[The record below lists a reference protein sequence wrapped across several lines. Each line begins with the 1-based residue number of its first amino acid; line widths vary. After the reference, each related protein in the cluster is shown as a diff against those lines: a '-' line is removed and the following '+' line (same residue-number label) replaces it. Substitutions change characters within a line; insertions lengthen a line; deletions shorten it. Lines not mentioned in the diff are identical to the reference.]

1 MSAYAG
7 ARLVP
12 FWLDRSDAPAPAPPL
27 TGDATCDL
35 AIVGGGFTGL
45 WAAILAKQD
54 DPGRDVVLVEGDT
67 VAFGGSGRNGGFVDA
82 SLTHGLPNGLA
93 RFPDEI
99 DELERLGLEN
109 LAGIEETME
118 RFSIDAAYEKT
129 GFLVAAREP
138 HEAEGLSELTE
149 LLRERGIDAEYL
161 DQAAVRRELD
171 SPTYIAGMWQRTGN
185 AIIDPA
191 RLAWGLAR
199 AASELGVRIHEHSRV
214 TSLADTPGGVEL
226 TVGEA
231 RLRARRVVLATNGF
245 PPLLRAIRRYV
256 VPVYDYVLV
265 TEPLS
270 AEQRAAI
277 GWANRQGTGD
287 CTNQFHYYRLTEDD
301 RILWGGYDA
310 IYHYGNAVAPRL
322 EDRDAT
328 YSLLSEHFF
337 QTFPQLEGL
346 TLHAPLGRGDRHV
359 QPVLC
364 DVGDCPVRQGGLRGR
379 LHRPGRGVHAVR
391 RAGRARPGRRA
402 GHRADAPAVR
412 PLQAAALPARAAALG
427 RHPAHPPSARPG
439 RPQPRPPR
447 PLAALARPRR
457 AGVSI
462 LGSDPLCCEGNKGV

>member
-1 MSAYAG
+1 M
-7 ARLVP
+7 L
-12 FWLDRSDAPAPAPPL
+12 L
-27 TGDATCDL
+27 
-35 AIVGGGFTGL
+35 
-45 WAAILAKQD
+45 
-54 DPGRDVVLVEGDT
+54 EGDT

-129 GFLVAAREP
+129 GFLLAAREP
-138 HEAEGLSELTE
+138 HEAEELSEFAE

-171 SPTYIAGMWQRTGN
+171 SPTYIAGLWQRTGN
-185 AIIDPA
+185 AIVDPA

-245 PPLLRAIRRYV
+245 PPLVRAIRRYV

-346 TLHAPLGRGDRHV
+346 TFTHRWAGVIDTCSRFCVMWGTALSGKASYAVGYTGLGVASTRFGARVALDLVDGLDTERTRLRFVRSKPL
-359 QPVLC
+359 PF
-364 DVGDCPVRQGGLRGR
+364 PPEPLRWAGIQ
-379 LHRPGRGVHAVR
+379 LTR
-391 RAGRARPGRRA
+391 RALDRADRNQGRR
-402 GHRADAPAVR
+402 GLWLRALDRVG
-412 PLQAAALPARAAALG
+412 LG
-427 RHPAHPPSARPG
+427 FDS
-439 RPQPRPPR
+439 
-447 PLAALARPRR
+447 
-457 AGVSI
+457 
-462 LGSDPLCCEGNKGV
+462 

>member
-1 MSAYAG
+1 VSAYAG

-346 TLHAPLGRGDRHV
+346 TFTHRWAGVIDTCSRFCVMWGTALSGKAAYAVGYTGLGVASTRFGARVALDLVDGLDTERTRLQFVRSKPL
-359 QPVLC
+359 PF
-364 DVGDCPVRQGGLRGR
+364 PPEPLRWAGIQ
-379 LHRPGRGVHAVR
+379 LTR
-391 RAGRARPGRRA
+391 RALDRADRNHGRR
-402 GHRADAPAVR
+402 GLWLRSLDRVG
-412 PLQAAALPARAAALG
+412 LG
-427 RHPAHPPSARPG
+427 FDS
-439 RPQPRPPR
+439 
-447 PLAALARPRR
+447 
-457 AGVSI
+457 
-462 LGSDPLCCEGNKGV
+462 

>member
-346 TLHAPLGRGDRHV
+346 TFTHRWAGVIDTCSRFCVMWGTALSGKAAYAVGYTGLGVASTRFGARVALDLVDGLDTERTRLQFVRSKPLPFPPEPLRWAGIQLTRRALDRA
-359 QPVLC
+359 
-364 DVGDCPVRQGGLRGR
+364 DRNRGR
-379 LHRPGRGVHAVR
+379 RGLWLRSLDRV
-391 RAGRARPGRRA
+391 G
-402 GHRADAPAVR
+402 
-412 PLQAAALPARAAALG
+412 LG
-427 RHPAHPPSARPG
+427 FDS
-439 RPQPRPPR
+439 
-447 PLAALARPRR
+447 
-457 AGVSI
+457 
-462 LGSDPLCCEGNKGV
+462 

>member
-1 MSAYAG
+1 VSAYAS

-12 FWLDRSDAPAPAPPL
+12 FWLDRPDAPEPAPPL
-27 TGDATCDL
+27 TGEATCDL

-54 DPGRDVVLVEGDT
+54 DPGRDVVMLEGDT

-99 DELERLGLEN
+99 DQLERLGHEN
-109 LAGIEETME
+109 LAGIEETLK

-129 GFLVAAREP
+129 GFLLAAREQ
-138 HEAEGLSELTE
+138 HEADELSEFAE
-149 LLRERGIDAEYL
+149 VLRERGIDAEYL

-171 SPTYIAGMWQRTGN
+171 SPTYIAGLWQRTGN
-185 AIIDPA
+185 AIVDPA

-199 AASELGVRIHEHSRV
+199 AAAELGVRIHEHSRV

-226 TVGEA
+226 HVGEA
-231 RLRARRVVLATNGF
+231 RLRARRVVVATNGF
-245 PPLLRAIRRYV
+245 PPLVRAIRRYV

-310 IYHYGNAVAPRL
+310 IYHYGNAVAPSL

-346 TLHAPLGRGDRHV
+346 TFTHRWAGVIDTCSRFCVMWGTALSDKAAYAVGYTGLGVASTRFGARVALDLVDGLDTERTRLRFVRSKPLPFPPEPLRWASIQLTRRALDRADRNQGR
-359 QPVLC
+359 
-364 DVGDCPVRQGGLRGR
+364 
-379 LHRPGRGVHAVR
+379 RGVWLR
-391 RAGRARPGRRA
+391 TLDRFG
-402 GHRADAPAVR
+402 
-412 PLQAAALPARAAALG
+412 LG
-427 RHPAHPPSARPG
+427 FDS
-439 RPQPRPPR
+439 
-447 PLAALARPRR
+447 
-457 AGVSI
+457 
-462 LGSDPLCCEGNKGV
+462 

>member
-1 MSAYAG
+1 M
-7 ARLVP
+7 
-12 FWLDRSDAPAPAPPL
+12 
-27 TGDATCDL
+27 
-35 AIVGGGFTGL
+35 
-45 WAAILAKQD
+45 
-54 DPGRDVVLVEGDT
+54 EGDT

-138 HEAEGLSELTE
+138 HEAEGLSEFTE

-185 AIIDPA
+185 AIVDPA

-346 TLHAPLGRGDRHV
+346 TFTHRWAGVIDTCSRFCVMWGTALSGKAAYAVGYTGLGVASTRFGARVALDLVDGLDTERTRLQFVRSKPL
-359 QPVLC
+359 PF
-364 DVGDCPVRQGGLRGR
+364 PPEPLRWAGIQ
-379 LHRPGRGVHAVR
+379 LTR
-391 RAGRARPGRRA
+391 RALDRADRNHGRR
-402 GHRADAPAVR
+402 GLWLRSLDRVG
-412 PLQAAALPARAAALG
+412 LG
-427 RHPAHPPSARPG
+427 FDS
-439 RPQPRPPR
+439 
-447 PLAALARPRR
+447 
-457 AGVSI
+457 
-462 LGSDPLCCEGNKGV
+462 

>member
-346 TLHAPLGRGDRHV
+346 TFTHRWAGVIDTCSRFCVMWGTALSGKAAYAVGYTGLGVASTRFGARVALDLVDGLDTERTRLQFVRSKPL
-359 QPVLC
+359 PF
-364 DVGDCPVRQGGLRGR
+364 PPEPLRWAGIQ
-379 LHRPGRGVHAVR
+379 LTR
-391 RAGRARPGRRA
+391 RALDRADRNHGRR
-402 GHRADAPAVR
+402 GLWLRSLDRVG
-412 PLQAAALPARAAALG
+412 LG
-427 RHPAHPPSARPG
+427 FDS
-439 RPQPRPPR
+439 
-447 PLAALARPRR
+447 
-457 AGVSI
+457 
-462 LGSDPLCCEGNKGV
+462 

>member
-1 MSAYAG
+1 MSAYAS

-12 FWLDRSDAPAPAPPL
+12 FWLDRPDAPEPAPPL
-27 TGDATCDL
+27 TGEATCDL

-54 DPGRDVVLVEGDT
+54 DPGRDVVMLEGDT

-99 DELERLGLEN
+99 DQLERLGLEN
-109 LAGIEETME
+109 LAGIEETLK

-129 GFLVAAREP
+129 GFLLAAREQ
-138 HEAEGLSELTE
+138 HEADELSEFAE
-149 LLRERGIDAEYL
+149 VLRERGIDAEYL

-171 SPTYIAGMWQRTGN
+171 SPTYIAGLWQRTGN
-185 AIIDPA
+185 AIVDPA

-199 AASELGVRIHEHSRV
+199 AAAELGVRIHEHSRV

-226 TVGEA
+226 HVGEA
-231 RLRARRVVLATNGF
+231 RLRARRVVVATNGF
-245 PPLLRAIRRYV
+245 PPLVRAIRRYV

-310 IYHYGNAVAPRL
+310 IYHYGNAVAPSL

-346 TLHAPLGRGDRHV
+346 TFTHRWAGVIDTCSRFCVMWGTALSDKAAYAVGYTGLGVASTRFGARVALDLVDGLDTERTRLRFVRSKPLPFPPEPLRWASIQLTRRALDRADRNQGR
-359 QPVLC
+359 
-364 DVGDCPVRQGGLRGR
+364 
-379 LHRPGRGVHAVR
+379 RGVWLR
-391 RAGRARPGRRA
+391 TLDRFG
-402 GHRADAPAVR
+402 
-412 PLQAAALPARAAALG
+412 LG
-427 RHPAHPPSARPG
+427 FDS
-439 RPQPRPPR
+439 
-447 PLAALARPRR
+447 
-457 AGVSI
+457 
-462 LGSDPLCCEGNKGV
+462 

>member
-138 HEAEGLSELTE
+138 HEAEGLSELAE

-171 SPTYIAGMWQRTGN
+171 SPTYIAGLWQRTGN

-245 PPLLRAIRRYV
+245 PPLVRAIRRYV

-346 TLHAPLGRGDRHV
+346 TFTHRWAGVIDTCSRFCVMWGTALSGKAAYAVGYTGLGVASTRFGARVALDLVDGLDTERTRLQFVRSKPL
-359 QPVLC
+359 PF
-364 DVGDCPVRQGGLRGR
+364 PPEPLRWAGIQ
-379 LHRPGRGVHAVR
+379 LTR
-391 RAGRARPGRRA
+391 RALDRADRNHGRR
-402 GHRADAPAVR
+402 GLWLRSLDRVG
-412 PLQAAALPARAAALG
+412 LG
-427 RHPAHPPSARPG
+427 FDS
-439 RPQPRPPR
+439 
-447 PLAALARPRR
+447 
-457 AGVSI
+457 
-462 LGSDPLCCEGNKGV
+462 

>member
-12 FWLDRSDAPAPAPPL
+12 FWLDRPDAPAPAPPL

-54 DPGRDVVLVEGDT
+54 DPARDVVLLEGDT

-109 LAGIEETME
+109 LAAIEETLE

-129 GFLVAAREP
+129 GFLLAAREP
-138 HEAEGLSELTE
+138 HEAEELSEFAE
-149 LLRERGIDAEYL
+149 LLGERGIDAEYL

-171 SPTYIAGMWQRTGN
+171 SPTYIAGLWQRTGN
-185 AIIDPA
+185 AIVDPA

-199 AASELGVRIHEHSRV
+199 AASELGVRIHEHSPV
-214 TSLADTPGGVEL
+214 TSLVDTPGGAEL

-245 PPLLRAIRRYV
+245 PPLVRAIRRYV

-277 GWANRQGTGD
+277 GWAHRQGTGD

-346 TLHAPLGRGDRHV
+346 TFTHRWAGVIDTCSRFCVMWGTALSGKAAYAVGYTGLGVASTRFGARVALDLVDGLDTERTRLRFVRSKPL
-359 QPVLC
+359 PF
-364 DVGDCPVRQGGLRGR
+364 PPEPLRWAGIQ
-379 LHRPGRGVHAVR
+379 LTR
-391 RAGRARPGRRA
+391 RALDRADRNQGRR
-402 GHRADAPAVR
+402 GLWLRSLDR
-412 PLQAAALPARAAALG
+412 FGLG
-427 RHPAHPPSARPG
+427 FDS
-439 RPQPRPPR
+439 
-447 PLAALARPRR
+447 
-457 AGVSI
+457 
-462 LGSDPLCCEGNKGV
+462 

>member
-1 MSAYAG
+1 M
-7 ARLVP
+7 
-12 FWLDRSDAPAPAPPL
+12 
-27 TGDATCDL
+27 
-35 AIVGGGFTGL
+35 
-45 WAAILAKQD
+45 
-54 DPGRDVVLVEGDT
+54 LVEGDT

-138 HEAEGLSELTE
+138 HEAEELSELAE

-161 DQAAVRRELD
+161 DQAAVRHELD
-171 SPTYIAGMWQRTGN
+171 SPTYIAGLWQRTGN

-214 TSLADTPGGVEL
+214 TSLADTPGGVQL

-245 PPLLRAIRRYV
+245 PPLVRAIRRYV

-346 TLHAPLGRGDRHV
+346 TFTHRWAGVIDTCSRFCVMWGTALSGKAAYAVGYTGLGVASTRFGARVALDLVDGLDTERTRLRFVRSKPL
-359 QPVLC
+359 PF
-364 DVGDCPVRQGGLRGR
+364 PPEPLRWAGIQ
-379 LHRPGRGVHAVR
+379 LTR
-391 RAGRARPGRRA
+391 RALDRADRNQGRR
-402 GHRADAPAVR
+402 GLWLRSLDRVG
-412 PLQAAALPARAAALG
+412 LG
-427 RHPAHPPSARPG
+427 FDS
-439 RPQPRPPR
+439 
-447 PLAALARPRR
+447 
-457 AGVSI
+457 
-462 LGSDPLCCEGNKGV
+462 

>member
-1 MSAYAG
+1 VSAYAS

-12 FWLDRSDAPAPAPPL
+12 FWLDRPDAPEPAPPL
-27 TGDATCDL
+27 TGEATCDL

-54 DPGRDVVLVEGDT
+54 DPGRDVVMLEGDT

-99 DELERLGLEN
+99 DQLERLGLEN
-109 LAGIEETME
+109 LAGIEETLK

-129 GFLVAAREP
+129 GFLLAAREQ
-138 HEAEGLSELTE
+138 HEADELSEFAE
-149 LLRERGIDAEYL
+149 VLRERGIDAEYL

-171 SPTYIAGMWQRTGN
+171 SPTYIAGLWQRTGN
-185 AIIDPA
+185 AIVDPA

-199 AASELGVRIHEHSRV
+199 AAAELGVRIHEHSRV

-226 TVGEA
+226 HVGEA
-231 RLRARRVVLATNGF
+231 RLRARRVVVATNGF
-245 PPLLRAIRRYV
+245 PPLVRAIRRYV

-310 IYHYGNAVAPRL
+310 IYHYGNAVAPSL

-346 TLHAPLGRGDRHV
+346 TFTHRWAGVIDTCSRFCVMWGTALSDKAAYAVGYTGLGVASTRFGARVALDLVDGLDTERTRLRFVRSKPLPFPPEPLRWASIQLTRRALDRADRNQGR
-359 QPVLC
+359 
-364 DVGDCPVRQGGLRGR
+364 
-379 LHRPGRGVHAVR
+379 RGVWLR
-391 RAGRARPGRRA
+391 TLDRFG
-402 GHRADAPAVR
+402 
-412 PLQAAALPARAAALG
+412 LG
-427 RHPAHPPSARPG
+427 FDS
-439 RPQPRPPR
+439 
-447 PLAALARPRR
+447 
-457 AGVSI
+457 
-462 LGSDPLCCEGNKGV
+462 

>member
-1 MSAYAG
+1 MSAYAS

-12 FWLDRSDAPAPAPPL
+12 FWLDRPDAPEPAPPL
-27 TGDATCDL
+27 TGEATCDL

-54 DPGRDVVLVEGDT
+54 DPGRDVVMLEGDT

-99 DELERLGLEN
+99 DQLERLGLEN
-109 LAGIEETME
+109 LAGIEETLK

-129 GFLVAAREP
+129 GFLLAAREQ
-138 HEAEGLSELTE
+138 HEADELSEFAE
-149 LLRERGIDAEYL
+149 VLRERGIDAEYL

-171 SPTYIAGMWQRTGN
+171 SPTYIAGLWQRTGN
-185 AIIDPA
+185 AIVDPA

-199 AASELGVRIHEHSRV
+199 AAAELGVRIHEHSRV

-226 TVGEA
+226 HVGEA
-231 RLRARRVVLATNGF
+231 RLRARRVVVATNGF
-245 PPLLRAIRRYV
+245 PPLVRAIRRYV

-270 AEQRAAI
+270 SAQKTSI
-277 GWANRQGTGD
+277 GWSNRQGTGD
-287 CTNQFHYYRLTEDD
+287 ATNQFHYYRLTEDD

-310 IYHYGNAVAPRL
+310 IYHYGNAVAPSL

-346 TLHAPLGRGDRHV
+346 TFTHRWAGVIDTCSRFCVMWGTALSDKAAYAVGYTGLGVASTRFGARVALDLVDGLDTERTRLRFVRSKPLPFPPEPLRWASIQLTRRALDRADRNQGR
-359 QPVLC
+359 
-364 DVGDCPVRQGGLRGR
+364 
-379 LHRPGRGVHAVR
+379 RGVWLR
-391 RAGRARPGRRA
+391 TLDRFG
-402 GHRADAPAVR
+402 
-412 PLQAAALPARAAALG
+412 LG
-427 RHPAHPPSARPG
+427 FDS
-439 RPQPRPPR
+439 
-447 PLAALARPRR
+447 
-457 AGVSI
+457 
-462 LGSDPLCCEGNKGV
+462 

>member
-1 MSAYAG
+1 VSPYAS
-7 ARLVP
+7 ARLAP
-12 FWLDRSDAPAPAPPL
+12 FWLDRPDAPEPAPPL
-27 TGDATCDL
+27 TGEATCDL

-54 DPGRDVVLVEGDT
+54 DPGRDIVLLEGDT

-109 LAGIEETME
+109 LAGIEETLE

-129 GFLVAAREP
+129 GFLLTAREQ
-138 HEAEGLSELTE
+138 HEAEELSEFAE
-149 LLRERGIDAEYL
+149 VLRERGIDAEYL
-161 DQAAVRRELD
+161 DQPAVRRELD
-171 SPTYIAGMWQRTGN
+171 SPTYIAGLWQRTGN
-185 AIIDPA
+185 AIVDPA

-199 AASELGVRIHEHSRV
+199 AAAELGVRIHEHSRV

-226 TVGEA
+226 HLDEA
-231 RLRARRVVLATNGF
+231 RLRARRVVVATNGF
-245 PPLLRAIRRYV
+245 PPLVRAIRRYV

-346 TLHAPLGRGDRHV
+346 TFTHRWAGVIDTCSRFCVMWGTALSDKAAYAVGYTGLGVASTRFGARVALDLVDGLDTERTRLRFVRSKPL
-359 QPVLC
+359 PF
-364 DVGDCPVRQGGLRGR
+364 PPEPLRWAGIQ
-379 LHRPGRGVHAVR
+379 LTR
-391 RAGRARPGRRA
+391 RALDRADRNQGRR
-402 GHRADAPAVR
+402 GLWLRALD
-412 PLQAAALPARAAALG
+412 
-427 RHPAHPPSARPG
+427 
-439 RPQPRPPR
+439 
-447 PLAALARPRR
+447 R
-457 AGVSI
+457 AG
-462 LGSDPLCCEGNKGV
+462 LGFDS